1 MTSPAKACDLAIER
15 SFAQRD
21 WKKVVMYSINPT
33 QFLFYEF
40 HGEWEEI
47 KTGLLHRS
55 CQELRAGYAECLAT
69 LEGKLA
75 DITTGETVNTVS
87 DLVANQCAAI
97 ADPSLKHLTTYVV
110 PRMPPEANYAISDPE
125 KFASF
130 ATAALRGYR
139 AESEEANQNLEQ
151 LIDKELSRQKRDM
164 WQFVCGCPAR
174 CPGCGTKC
182 TRDSCDHTG
191 MPHVCG
197 RHIFPAFNGILEVST
212 FKPLLRHCRSYD
224 VWKVRRTSSPE
235 MGGKVWPDF
244 CSFLKDEHPD
254 WLDPETREPPESMA
268 PNHAYGEDA
277 TDIPTEIANEIDDN
291 RRAWANC
298 HKALVKL
305 RPHMVDDTEL
315 PWLELY
321 TGDGALT
328 EADAAPIWDELFSV
342 RPDAVE

>member
-1 MTSPAKACDLAIER
+1 MLVEASVRLAKAGLDSRLAEVGQKKEQKMFDIYARVDRGKRDIHCAKRWAAAVHENLWAETRGAVQRLASDLANRITNVMTNPAKACDLAIER

-55 CQELRAGYAECLAT
+55 CKDLRAGYAECLAT
-69 LEGKLA
+69 LETKLA

-151 LIDKELSRQKRDM
+151 LIDKELLRQK
-164 WQFVCGCPAR
+164 
-174 CPGCGTKC
+174 
-182 TRDSCDHTG
+182 H
-191 MPHVCG
+191 
-197 RHIFPAFNGILEVST
+197 
-212 FKPLLRHCRSYD
+212 
-224 VWKVRRTSSPE
+224 
-235 MGGKVWPDF
+235 
-244 CSFLKDEHPD
+244 
-254 WLDPETREPPESMA
+254 
-268 PNHAYGEDA
+268 
-277 TDIPTEIANEIDDN
+277 
-291 RRAWANC
+291 
-298 HKALVKL
+298 
-305 RPHMVDDTEL
+305 
-315 PWLELY
+315 
-321 TGDGALT
+321 
-328 EADAAPIWDELFSV
+328 
-342 RPDAVE
+342 